1 MSVAG
6 LAPLNA
12 RSLRWRLLRWVTL
25 TTIVIWGLA
34 AGLSYHQARAEVQE
48 LMDGQMAK
56 MARLLLAQIH
66 EDTSYLKDLPE
77 NMNSLRGTKSRRS
90 ELALEFQIGYPD
102 GTVLVNS
109 AMAPETPLTRPL
121 GYANVEHAGHPWRS
135 LILETA
141 DGRYRAQVAHSFH
154 TRDKEALEIA
164 SKTVLPLGL
173 LLPLMVALLY
183 FSIQRCLKPLDDLA
197 EDVASRSPD
206 NLTTLQPETTLLE
219 TQPLVRSLNHL
230 LTRLATTLDNERRFT
245 ADAAHELR
253 TPQAA
258 LKIQAQVAMATKNPE
273 ERDHA
278 MAQVLAGVDRTTRL
292 VEQLL
297 RLARL
302 DPIVQLSDTQPIDL
316 LELAR
321 GALESAH
328 SAAATRRQRL
338 HLTAPMD
345 APRITGDPDLLG
357 AALRNLLDNAVRYG
371 PEQSTVTLTIDNDPG
386 GLRLEVSDEGPG
398 TPEEDLSHLTNR
410 FFRSSEAGSEGS
422 GLGLSIVQRIAELHG
437 ARLELENRQGG
448 GFVARLRWPID
459 GKTGGLATTSGW
471 KI

>member
-219 TQPLVRSLNHL
+219 TQP
-230 LTRLATTLDNERRFT
+230 
-245 ADAAHELR
+245 
-253 TPQAA
+253 
-258 LKIQAQVAMATKNPE
+258 QVAMATKNPE